1 MPHCPVTVVQRY
13 RDGVCSLLFHLFFI
27 ICHPYIPLHLEE
39 MIFYTCF
46 THFLTVPNAPS
57 KTMLEYRCKKDML
70 IPLIRSTRGSN
81 SDRTRYDATLQTSTL
96 CYTIDN
102 RAVALYYLWLH
113 SPVINRFITRVRAGE
128 VGVAHY
134 PKWRRSLLIH
144 AETRDFH
151 SRRGI
156 GARTIAW
163 GLCTPLTIVDQF
175 GIKISGFTPSFEA
188 LGRLLKKKKKKK
200 KKKIDEIRKS
210 RMSDFSCEKTKV
222 CMDS

>member
-1 MPHCPVTVVQRY
+1 M
-13 RDGVCSLLFHLFFI
+13 
-27 ICHPYIPLHLEE
+27 
-39 MIFYTCF
+39 
-46 THFLTVPNAPS
+46 
-57 KTMLEYRCKKDML
+57 
-70 IPLIRSTRGSN
+70 
-81 SDRTRYDATLQTSTL
+81 
-96 CYTIDN
+96 
-102 RAVALYYLWLH
+102 
-113 SPVINRFITRVRAGE
+113 TRVRAGE

-163 GLCTPLTIVDQF
+163 GRCTPLTIVDQF
-175 GIKISGFTPSFEA
+175 GTKISGFTPSFEA
-188 LGRLLKKKKKKK
+188 LGRFNTEEEEEEEEEKEEEYD
-200 KKKIDEIRKS
+200 DEIRKS